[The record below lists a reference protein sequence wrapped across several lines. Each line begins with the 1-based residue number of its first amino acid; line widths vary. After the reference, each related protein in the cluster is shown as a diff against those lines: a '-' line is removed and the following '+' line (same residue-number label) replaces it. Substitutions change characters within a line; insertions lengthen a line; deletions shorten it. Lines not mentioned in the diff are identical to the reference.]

1 MSLVK
6 KNAQL
11 MQMKPCTLV
20 LCMYFSIVCY
30 PSERQSYIAFTCM
43 CLIGH
48 LQVHP
53 LTLIEVQTSELCI

>member
-6 KNAQL
+6 KNDWL
-11 MQMKPCTLV
+11 MQMKMCTVV

-30 PSERQSYIAFTCM
+30 SSERQSYTAFTCM

-53 LTLIEVQTSELCI
+53 LILIEVQTSELCI